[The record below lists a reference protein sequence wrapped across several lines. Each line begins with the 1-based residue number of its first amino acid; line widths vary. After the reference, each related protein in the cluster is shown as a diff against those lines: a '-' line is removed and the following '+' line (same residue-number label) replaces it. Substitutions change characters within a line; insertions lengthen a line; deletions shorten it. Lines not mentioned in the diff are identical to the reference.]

1 MEIIT
6 ELNYEHAENIWKEFS
21 LKIYHDSFV
30 KNDTLLLPDIFENL
44 GDNVLIYTTWYCP
57 YYTSPGL
64 SWQAVS
70 EVTKVELELLTDA
83 GILLN

>member
-30 KNDTLLLPDIFENL
+30 KNDTLLLSDIFENL
-44 GDNVLIYTTWYCP
+44 GDNVLIYTT
-57 YYTSPGL
+57 
-64 SWQAVS
+64 
-70 EVTKVELELLTDA
+70 
-83 GILLN
+83 

>member
-30 KNDTLLLPDIFENL
+30 KNDTLLLPDISENL
-44 GDNVLIYTTWYCP
+44 GDNVLIYTT
-57 YYTSPGL
+57 
-64 SWQAVS
+64 
-70 EVTKVELELLTDA
+70 
-83 GILLN
+83 